1 MGEPLGPW
9 ASGWHIECS
18 AMAMRHLGETFD
30 IHGGGMDLI
39 FPHHENEIAQ
49 SCGATG
55 KEFARYW
62 VHNGFVQ
69 INHEKMSKS
78 LGNFFTIREIFEK
91 SKWPEAETGEML
103 RYFLL
108 GTHYRS
114 PLDFS
119 DKSIEEA
126 KNALNGFYDLFTR
139 LKESEDKS
147 TADKGLMKV
156 IEQCKVAFR
165 KAMDDD
171 FNTSVAIAELQRLK
185 SDVNKLLSQGLSTEA
200 RKVAREEF
208 RSLGNSLGL
217 FQLDEWKFGPFV
229 VPISQVTETELVRP
243 ITVGKAKTIG
253 QVTESDT
260 ALPITVRSPM
270 TDAEIE
276 KSLQERDEARR
287 QKNFKRADEIRQF
300 LATRSI
306 VIEDKPD
313 GTSRWKR

>member
-1 MGEPLGPW
+1 M
-9 ASGWHIECS
+9 S
-18 AMAMRHLGETFD
+18 MRHLGETLD

-55 KEFARYW
+55 KEFAQYW

-69 INHEKMSKS
+69 INQEKMSKS

-119 DKSIEEA
+119 DQGLLEA
-126 KNALNGFYDLFTR
+126 KNAVDGFYDLFTR
-139 LKESEDKS
+139 LKESEDNS
-147 TADKGLMKV
+147 TADKGLMSA
-156 IEQCKVAFR
+156 IEERKVAFR
-165 KAMDDD
+165 DAMDDD
-171 FNTSVAIAELQRLK
+171 FNTSMAIAVLQRLK
-185 SDVNKLLSQGLSTEA
+185 GDLNELLSRGLSTEA
-200 RKVAREEF
+200 RKSAREEF
-208 RSLGNSLGL
+208 RSFGNNLGL
-217 FQLDEWKFGPFV
+217 FQLESWQFKRNIAIKAEPGGYQ
-229 VPISQVTETELVRP
+229 IS
-243 ITVGKAKTIG
+243 GK
-253 QVTESDT
+253 
-260 ALPITVRSPM
+260 
-270 TDAEIE
+270 EIE
-276 KSLQERDEARR
+276 LKVAERNEART
-287 QKNFKRADEIRQF
+287 QKDFKKADEIRQF
-300 LATRSI
+300 LASHGI